1 MKNES
6 LVSVFVCILYVS
18 LVEFFVLD
26 FVNKPIFFK
35 PCQLNLD
42 SAATPNGT
50 FVLSIMDFPVDMST
64 VARIDVTIEGTKH
77 VTHLGTRGRRGSM
90 KQTAFRR
97 RFFDYFPKRIG
108 WNSDVTM
115 VR

>member
-1 MKNES
+1 MLVSRSMKNES
-6 LVSVFVCILYVS
+6 LVSVFYKCILYVS

-77 VTHLGTRGRRGSM
+77 VTHLGTRGRRRSM
-90 KQTAFRR
+90 KQAAFRR
-97 RFFDYFPKRIG
+97 RFFEMIKK
-108 WNSDVTM
+108 
-115 VR
+115 